1 MAQMTEYQVQYLGLI
16 REVLKRLT
24 RIADAVEQ
32 IYLQVKED
40 DDG

>member
-1 MAQMTEYQVQYLGLI
+1 MAKMTEYQTQYLGLL

-24 RIADAVEQ
+24 RIADALEQ
-32 IYLQVKED
+32 VYRKED